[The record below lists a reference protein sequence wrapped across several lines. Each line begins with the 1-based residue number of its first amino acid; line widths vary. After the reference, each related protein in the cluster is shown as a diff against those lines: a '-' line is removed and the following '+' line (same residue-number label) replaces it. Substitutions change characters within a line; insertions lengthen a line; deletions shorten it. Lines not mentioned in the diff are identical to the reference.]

1 MNLLRI
7 GIRPATIYN
16 DNYSGIFS
24 ILRSMMIMKCYIG
37 ELGENSFINTMTCIE
52 ALRMLNKALQLYDRS
67 NGPQEHITT
76 ISSSMFQRNY
86 IQLCNYYGKTNIINV
101 SYIPVSVL
109 KFLYNQIYI
118 AQDNSDKEL
127 FVSDIEMFNFGGI

>member
-37 ELGENSFINTMTCIE
+37 ELRENSFINTMTCIE

-76 ISSSMFQRNY
+76 ISSGMFQRNY
-86 IQLCNYYGKTNIINV
+86 IQLCDYNKINIINV

>member
-16 DNYSGIFS
+16 DNYSGIFN

-37 ELGENSFINTMTCIE
+37 ELRENSFINTMTCIE
-52 ALRMLNKALQLYDRS
+52 ALRMLNKALKLYDRS
-67 NGPQEHITT
+67 NEPQEHITT

-86 IQLCNYYGKTNIINV
+86 IQLCNYGKTNIINV

-127 FVSDIEMFNFGGI
+127 FVSDIEIFNFGGI

>member
-16 DNYSGIFS
+16 DNYSGIFN

-37 ELGENSFINTMTCIE
+37 KLGENSFINTMTCIE
-52 ALRMLNKALQLYDRS
+52 ALRMLHKALRLYDRS

-76 ISSSMFQRNY
+76 ISSGMFQRNY
-86 IQLCNYYGKTNIINV
+86 IQLCNYCDKTNIINV

>member
-16 DNYSGIFS
+16 DNYSGIFN

-37 ELGENSFINTMTCIE
+37 KLGENSFINTMTCIE
-52 ALRMLNKALQLYDRS
+52 ALRMLHKALRLYDRS

-76 ISSSMFQRNY
+76 ISSGMFQRNY
-86 IQLCNYYGKTNIINV
+86 IQLCNYCGKTNIINV

>member
-16 DNYSGIFS
+16 DNYSGIFN
-24 ILRSMMIMKCYIG
+24 ILRSIMIMKCYIG

-52 ALRMLNKALQLYDRS
+52 ALRMLNKALQLYERS
-67 NGPQEHITT
+67 DGPQEHITT
-76 ISSSMFQRNY
+76 ISSGMFQRNY
-86 IQLCNYYGKTNIINV
+86 IQLCNYGKINIINV

-127 FVSDIEMFNFGGI
+127 FVSDIEMFTFGGI